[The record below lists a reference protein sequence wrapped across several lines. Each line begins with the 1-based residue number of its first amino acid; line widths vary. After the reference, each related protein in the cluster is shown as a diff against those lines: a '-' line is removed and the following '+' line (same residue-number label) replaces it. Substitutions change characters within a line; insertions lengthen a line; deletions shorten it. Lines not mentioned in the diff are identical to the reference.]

1 MDDLNFQTWQ
11 VTPLS
16 TEDASRVRA
25 ALDGKLRLR
34 RARRVRQR
42 VLTAC
47 VLVLIASGGL
57 WQWSDMRTEPQ
68 LADLRGL
75 LETSIAEYERQ
86 SFVGDQ
92 RSTRSE
98 PLEVFHEVAILD

>member
-1 MDDLNFQTWQ
+1 MDDVNFQAWQ

-16 TEDASRVRA
+16 AQDTSRVRA
-25 ALDGKLRLR
+25 TLAGKLQRR

-42 VLTAC
+42 VLTAG
-47 VLVLIASGGL
+47 VMMLIAGGL
-57 WQWSDMRTEPQ
+57 WRWSDLRTGPQ

-86 SFVGDQ
+86 SLVGDQ

>member
-1 MDDLNFQTWQ
+1 MDDVDFQAWQ

-16 TEDASRVRA
+16 AQDASRVRA
-25 ALDGKLRLR
+25 TLAGKLQQ
-34 RARRVRQR
+34 RRVRQR

-47 VLVLIASGGL
+47 VMLLIAGGL
-57 WQWSDMRTEPQ
+57 WQWSDMRTGPQ